1 MIAGSI
7 VAHPLAFGKGQ
18 KKCYNGANN
27 RGRFCNIQVKGGERM
42 RKDAVEELYRLY
54 APTVYKY
61 LMCLCHDAH
70 LAEDLTADTFE
81 EALRGIHKFRGEAK
95 LSVWLCGIAK
105 RKYYMHLR
113 KQGRVQAIPLENAP
127 LISPED
133 IERDVLDRADK
144 VDFYRALQALP
155 PEARE
160 VFYLRLS
167 GDMTFEEIG
176 SILGRSGNWARGT
189 FYRGKEKLKRRLN
202 EDGE

>member
-1 MIAGSI
+1 
-7 VAHPLAFGKGQ
+7 
-18 KKCYNGANN
+18 
-27 RGRFCNIQVKGGERM
+27 M
-42 RKDAVEELYRLY
+42 RTDAVTELYRLY

-61 LMCLCHDAH
+61 LMCLCHDPS

-81 EALRGIHKFRGEAK
+81 AALRGIGKYRGDAKF
-95 LSVWLCGIAK
+95 SVWLCGIAK
-105 RKYYMHLR
+105 KKYYLHLR
-113 KQGRVQAIPLENAP
+113 RQGRMQAVPIEDAP
-127 LISPED
+127 LVSPQD
-133 IERDVLDRADK
+133 IEREYVERENK
-144 VDFYRALQALP
+144 VEFYRALQTLP

-202 EDGE
+202 EDGD